1 MRNASNTNYKPRG
14 EKMPKREIRNL
25 SELLVETDEK
35 IKNLKKLNTSAFPTR
50 ELVAGRLYLNVGLTN
65 GGKTF

>member
-1 MRNASNTNYKPRG
+1 
-14 EKMPKREIRNL
+14 MPKREIRNL
-25 SELLVETDEK
+25 SELLPETDEK
-35 IKNLKKLNTSAFPTR
+35 IKNLKTLNTSAFPTR